1 MSELYKEFIEDD
13 EAGYNETLIHGV
25 RALISTGILKNSKS
39 VQEAVQIGCAFEM
52 DILDKTNV
60 WKSLKCKS
68 NYNNSFCIE
77 FHLQPGTPQTRKMHV
92 VFRDGKCI
100 FFSVSIHDI
109 VMDVILSDDAFIFS
123 YGDIITYS
131 HLEEHEFQYS
141 VCSEAVHSLLE
152 LSKTRKE

>member
-60 WKSLKCKS
+60 WNSLKCKS

-77 FHLQPGTPQTRKMHV
+77 FHLQSGTPQTRKMHV

-100 FFSVSIHDI
+100 FFSVSIHDV